1 MNMRLFGERLRKIRI
16 ARNIGARELAEA
28 VGLNKTTLYR
38 YEIGYFNSIK
48 ESTLEELAKHLSV
61 DKDYLAGKT
70 DTRISLDT
78 LKTLSKKNEKIEI
91 HSIIGLTK
99 DLIKQD
105 NVTLEGKPINNAD
118 LNSLIATLEIALEML
133 KRNNK

>member
-1 MNMRLFGERLRKIRI
+1 MNMRLFGERLRKTRI
-16 ARNIGARELAEA
+16 SRNIGAGELAEA

-38 YEIGYFNSIK
+38 YENAYFNSIK

-70 DTRISLDT
+70 DTKLSLDT
-78 LKTLSKKNEKIEI
+78 LKALSKKNEKLEI
-91 HSIIGLTK
+91 HNLIGLTK
-99 DLIKQD
+99 ELIKQD
-105 NVTLEGKPINNAD
+105 NVTLEGKPINNTD
-118 LNSLIATLEIALEML
+118 LNSLITTLEVALEML